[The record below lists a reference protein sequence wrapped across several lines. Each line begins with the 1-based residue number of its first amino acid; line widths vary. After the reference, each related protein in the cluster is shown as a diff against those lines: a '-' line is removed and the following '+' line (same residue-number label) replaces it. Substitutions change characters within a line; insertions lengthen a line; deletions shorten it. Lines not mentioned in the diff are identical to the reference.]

1 MTTIRVGKSASHAA
15 PAAPDRARQPT
26 DPAGPTM
33 HLSSHRRPPD
43 SFWNRSTRIA
53 IPYRQS
59 CSKIRR
65 RLERLRTQLQRL
77 RQIAKR
83 RPPRMAQTVVEHLA
97 ICAAIQDGDETA
109 PVQATALHINNSL
122 HNIVAAMTDD
132 VIGHTTFA
140 TPTTAD

>member
-1 MTTIRVGKSASHAA
+1 
-15 PAAPDRARQPT
+15 
-26 DPAGPTM
+26 M

-43 SFWNRSTRIA
+43 PFWNRSKRIA

-109 PVQATALHINNSL
+109 AVQDTALHINNSL